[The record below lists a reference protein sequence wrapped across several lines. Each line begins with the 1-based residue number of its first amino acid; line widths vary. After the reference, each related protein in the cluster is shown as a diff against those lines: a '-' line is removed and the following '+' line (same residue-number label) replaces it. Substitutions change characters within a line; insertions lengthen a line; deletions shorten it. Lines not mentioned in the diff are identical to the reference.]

1 MTRFLLI
8 CLGGAAGTGARY
20 LLAVWITS
28 KAGEGF
34 PFGTLAVNVAGSF
47 AMGFLAQYVAS
58 HEIDETT
65 RLALTTG
72 VLGGFTTYSAFN
84 QESLRFL
91 QLDPPAWGVGGAYI
105 ASTVIACL
113 LAGLCGMAVAKAAG

>member
-28 KAGEGF
+28 KTGEGF

-47 AMGFLAQYVAS
+47 VMGFLAQYATT
-58 HEIDETT
+58 HTIDETT

-84 QESLRFL
+84 QESLRFF
-91 QLDPPAWGVGGAYI
+91 QLDHWGAGAAYM
-105 ASTVIACL
+105 AATLIACL
-113 LAGLCGMAVAKAAG
+113 VAGLGGMAAAKAAG